1 MRLRD
6 RLAEIFFKEALAPIK
21 RVALI
26 GDAGHFAAFMQPDQF
41 LCEPLVR
48 RSDRKWNGS

>member
-1 MRLRD
+1 MKLW
-6 RLAEIFFKEALAPIK
+6 LPIK

-26 GDAGHFAAFMQPDQF
+26 LDAGNFAAFMQPDQS

-48 RSDRKWNGS
+48 RSNRKWNGS

>member
-1 MRLRD
+1 MM
-6 RLAEIFFKEALAPIK
+6 LAPIK

-26 GDAGHFAAFMQPDQF
+26 LDAGHFAAFMQPDQF

-48 RSDRKWNGS
+48 RSDPKWNGS